1 MRWKLLLEEYN
12 YEIEYRPGERNC
24 NADCLSRYP
33 IHCLNVNTE
42 DISKERKQ
50 KIISEMHNCPIGGH
64 QGIQRTIQ
72 RIKLYL
78 SWPGL
83 DQDVT
88 QYIKRCIICQLNK
101 DTRLDIKLP
110 LTTTDMKAAPWEKIY
125 LHIMGPLPVTEAGMK
140 FILKCQD
147 NLNKYLIA
155 SPLLGQTADEVTDAF
170 VKNIVLTYGIPNE
183 IVMDQGT
190 NFMSEVLRQQER

>member
-12 YEIEYRPGERNC
+12 YEIQYRPGERNC
-24 NADCLSRYP
+24 NADCLSKYP
-33 IHCLNVNTE
+33 IHCLNINTE

-78 SWPGL
+78 SWPVL

-88 QYIKRCIICQLNK
+88 QYIKRCKICQLNK
-101 DTRLDIKLP
+101 ETRLDIKLP
-110 LTTTDMKAAPWEKIY
+110 LTTTDTKATPWEKIY
-125 LHIMGPLPVTEAGMK
+125 LDIMGPLPVTETGMK
-140 FILKCQD
+140 FILTCQD
-147 NLNKYLIA
+147 NLSKYLIA
-155 SPLLGQTADEVTDAF
+155 SPLLGQTADEVTDTF
-170 VKNIVLTYGIPNE
+170 VKKT
-183 IVMDQGT
+183 
-190 NFMSEVLRQQER
+190 SS